1 MDYFAEEVDDELPDD
16 AVLYLGRL
24 GNGGDMLP
32 WTTSVEPPMSVKG
45 DHGERHA
52 IEGSWRLIS
61 SHNYD
66 K

>member
-1 MDYFAEEVDDELPDD
+1 MDDELPDD

-32 WTTSVEPPMSVKG
+32 WTTGVEPPLAG
-45 DHGERHA
+45 DKAERHA
-52 IEGSWRLIS
+52 IEGSWRHIS

>member
-1 MDYFAEEVDDELPDD
+1 MPDD

-24 GNGGDMLP
+24 GNGGDGLP
-32 WTTSVEPPMSVKG
+32 RTTGVEPPLAG
-45 DHGERHA
+45 DKAERHA
-52 IEGSWRLIS
+52 IEGSWRHIS